1 MSEGEIGWQEELRID
16 HRRHLRSAALVS
28 LALHG
33 VIFAVLTLAPSP
45 SIPPLPQVLS
55 VELVAAPPGK
65 APPPAR
71 PKSKPA
77 PTPPARV
84 EPQPAPSP
92 PPPPPP
98 KAQVEVLPEQAP
110 ARVEKVVPPPPEP
123 QPQPKPEPPPKPQP
137 APKAEP
143 RPTPRPEP
151 APELS
156 YEEAMASLDDELGV
170 DETSELLAPPEQTK
184 SERSDEASS
193 AAGKP
198 DRAPGTFV
206 SPELAAWSRAVRRRI
221 QSVWIMDDSF
231 RGRSLVTH
239 LEIRLAASGE
249 VLGEPRVVRSSGD
262 PYFDDNAARAV
273 LQASPLP
280 PPPKP
285 GPQDFLFRSEAN

>member
-1 MSEGEIGWQEELRID
+1 MSEGEIGWQEELWID

-33 VIFAVLTLAPSP
+33 VVFAALTLAPSP

-55 VELVAAPPGK
+55 VELVAAPPG
-65 APPPAR
+65 PAR
-71 PKSKPA
+71 PPAARPKPKPTPA
-77 PTPPARV
+77 PRV
-84 EPQPAPSP
+84 EPRPAP
-92 PPPPPP
+92 PPPPPPPAP

-123 QPQPKPEPPPKPQP
+123 QPKPVPKVEPN
-137 APKAEP
+137 P

-170 DETSELLAPPEQTK
+170 DETTELLAPPEQETRP
-184 SERSDEASS
+184 EPSDAPRSS
-193 AAGKP
+193 AGEP
-198 DRAPGTFV
+198 ERAPGTFV
-206 SPELAAWSRAVRRRI
+206 SPELAAWSRAVRRQI
-221 QSVWIMDDSF
+221 QSVWVTPPSF
-231 RGRSLVTH
+231 RGRGLVTH

-262 PYFDDNAARAV
+262 PYFDDNAVRAV
-273 LQASPLP
+273 LRASPLP
-280 PPPKP
+280 APSEP
-285 GPQDFLFRSEAN
+285 GVRDFLFRSEAN